1 MNLLN
6 LPDGTIIRA
15 NINGNNVELEY
26 IAADVPHFL
35 AANGIKCNPDE
46 LQNASNIVGVEWEIV
61 SVSNLFS
68 EFDYRSIVDGDGDKW
83 DYCAECDSWWCWDSN
98 ESCPHGEMF
107 PDYLNAKFG
116 VVDIASLFGI
126 KARVR

>member
-83 DYCAECDSWWCWDSN
+83 DYCAECDSWWCTVGRPLS
-98 ESCPHGEMF
+98 G
-107 PDYLNAKFG
+107 LNAKFG
-116 VVDIASLFGI
+116 VEDIASLFGI
-126 KARVR
+126 KARVC